1 MAVVCTI
8 FVLPAIMFAEL
19 ILVPGFAVWLSMFEQ
34 FDDSLMDLLIAKPDN
49 YTTNLVGLLTV
60 TGAPLVLMY
69 LMYRVMKISY
79 KNSIWII
86 NRFKLKPQ
94 MNLVLFNNRK
104 KFYEF
109 KI

>member
-8 FVLPAIMFAEL
+8 FVLPVIVFAEL

-34 FDDSLMDLLIAKPDN
+34 FDDSLISHDN
-49 YTTNLVGLLTV
+49 FTSNLVGLLTV

-94 MNLVLFNNRK
+94 MNLVLFNNGK

>member
-1 MAVVCTI
+1 MAVLCTI
-8 FVLPAIMFAEL
+8 FVLPVIVFAEL
-19 ILVPGFAVWLSMFEQ
+19 ILVPGFAAWLSMFEQ
-34 FDDSLMDLLIAKPDN
+34 FDDSLIGYDN
-49 YTTNLVGLLTV
+49 FTSNLVGLLTV

-69 LMYRVMKISY
+69 LIYRIMKISY

-94 MNLVLFNNRK
+94 MNLVLFNNGK

>member
-34 FDDSLMDLLIAKPDN
+34 FDDSLIGHDN
-49 YTTNLVGLLTV
+49 FTSNLVGLLTV

-94 MNLVLFNNRK
+94 MNLVLFNNGK

>member
-8 FVLPAIMFAEL
+8 FVLPVIVFAEL

-34 FDDSLMDLLIAKPDN
+34 FDDSLMVHDN
-49 YTTNLVGLLTV
+49 FTSNLVGLLTV

-69 LMYRVMKISY
+69 LIYRIMKISY

-94 MNLVLFNNRK
+94 MNLVLFNNGK

>member
-19 ILVPGFAVWLSMFEQ
+19 ILVPGFAVWLIMFEQ

-94 MNLVLFNNRK
+94 MNLVLFNNGK